1 MWEQYNIYRHES
13 KILSLTFTP
22 ERPPSPLA
30 HSEGGQCDRTVFPGC
45 LTVSGLYNKWPCS
58 RSQTPHLTVLQ
69 WRSNYEIGQ
78 NSTPIEDYG
87 G

>member
-1 MWEQYNIYRHES
+1 ML
-13 KILSLTFTP
+13 LSMLCALAAAP
-22 ERPPSPLA
+22 GGPLA
-30 HSEGGQCDRTVFPGC
+30 TPQAIATYGVAFVEC

-78 NSTPIEDYG
+78 NSTPIED
-87 G
+87 